1 MKGKQVMHSSF
12 CNRIRYITAVF
23 CIAVMAL
30 CTFVPSFAAQAET
43 LTETVNLTRPQ
54 KNITGE
60 GYYWD
65 NRNTTLI
72 LQGVNIDTPDDY
84 GIKLPDGATVE
95 LRGNNRISARYA
107 ALAGQ
112 GGFTVTGD
120 GTLTVSAKNG
130 IMSYSEVS
138 KEIRIRSGNIDIN
151 AVSCGIRYD
160 AGTVTVS
167 GGKLDISVSDT
178 DGGTAVYARNTQ
190 LTGGEIAAN
199 SPVTAKRTVR
209 LIAVDAEISAP
220 GERAALSAGEQT
232 VTEKVGIKTGSS
244 EAELSD
250 ADTYSGE
257 SFLTVTSTA
266 DRIGRSI
273 LLGNAYPRYADYL
286 LIAGAA
292 ILLVLII
299 GVPAVIRRRRT
310 NALIRRLEAEKNG
323 GMTAGK

>member
-12 CNRIRYITAVF
+12 CKRIRYITAVF
-23 CIAVMAL
+23 CVAAAVV
-30 CTFVPSFAAQAET
+30 CTFVPSFAAQAEM

-65 NRNTTLI
+65 NRNSTLI
-72 LQGVNIDTPDDY
+72 LQGVSIDTADDY

-120 GTLTVSAKNG
+120 GTLTVSAENG

-151 AVSCGIRYD
+151 AGSCGIRYD

-178 DGGTAVYARNTQ
+178 DAGTAVYARNTQ
-190 LTGGEIAAN
+190 LTGGEFIAD
-199 SPVTAKRTVR
+199 SPVTAERTVR
-209 LIAVDAEISAP
+209 LTAVGAEISAP
-220 GERAALSAGEQT
+220 GERAALSAGERII
-232 VTEKVGIKTGSS
+232 TEKVGIKTGSL
-244 EAELSD
+244 EAALAD

-257 SFLTVTSTA
+257 SFLTVSSTA
-266 DRIGRSI
+266 DRSGRSI
-273 LLGNAYPRYADYL
+273 LLGDSYPRYADYL
-286 LIAGAA
+286 LIAGAV
-292 ILLVLII
+292 LVLVLII
-299 GVPAVIRRRRT
+299 GVPAAVRRRRT

-323 GMTAGK
+323 GMTADK